1 MAEWIYGKNLI
12 KQRLMEEKE
21 IHTLFLLE
29 GQTDKEILALAKQKK
44 VPVQFV
50 DRKKMDTYAK
60 GGKHQGVIAE
70 IDSYRYYELEEILNS
85 IPKGKTPL
93 LVMLDGVQDPH
104 NLGAVLRTCD
114 AVGVD
119 GVLLGKHRSVNLNA
133 TVAKVSVGA
142 IETVKVA
149 EVTNLNQTIKQL
161 KEKGYWICGSE
172 MNAMDYRKADFT
184 IPLVL
189 VVGSEGF
196 GISSLV
202 KKNCDFLVSVPMQ
215 GKINSLNVSVATG
228 VLLYEVLKQRF
239 PV

>member
-1 MAEWIYGKNLI
+1 MAELIYGKNLI
-12 KQRLMEEKE
+12 KQRLMEDKK
-21 IHTLFLLE
+21 IHTLFLLKE
-29 GQTDKEILALAKQKK
+29 QIDQEILALAKEKR
-44 VPVQFV
+44 VPIIFMN
-50 DRKKMDTYAK
+50 RKQMDDDAN
-60 GGKHQGVIAE
+60 GGKHQGVMAK
-70 IDSYRYYELEEILNS
+70 IDSYCYHELEEILSS
-85 IPKGKTPL
+85 IPEGKTPL
-93 LVMLDGVQDPH
+93 LVMLDGVEDPH

-114 AVGVD
+114 AAGVD
-119 GVLLGKHRSVNLNA
+119 GVLLGKHRSVSLNA

-149 EVTNLNQTIKQL
+149 EVTNLNQAIKQL
-161 KEKGYWICGSE
+161 KEKGFWICGSE

-202 KKNCDFLVSVPMQ
+202 KKNCDFVVSVPMQ

>member
-1 MAEWIYGKNLI
+1 MAELIYGKNLI
-12 KQRLMEEKE
+12 KQRLMEDKK
-21 IHTLFLLE
+21 IHTLFLLKE
-29 GQTDKEILALAKQKK
+29 QIDQEILTLAKEKR
-44 VPVQFV
+44 VPIIFMN
-50 DRKKMDTYAK
+50 RKQMDDDAK
-60 GGKHQGVIAE
+60 GGKHQGVMAK
-70 IDSYRYYELEEILNS
+70 IDSYCYYELEEILAS
-85 IPKGKTPL
+85 IPEGKTPL
-93 LVMLDGVQDPH
+93 LVMLDGVEDPH

-114 AVGVD
+114 AAGVD
-119 GVLLGKHRSVNLNA
+119 GVLLGKHRSVSLNA

-161 KEKGYWICGSE
+161 KEKGFWICGSE
-172 MNAMDYRKADFT
+172 MNAKDYRQADFT

-202 KKNCDFLVSVPMQ
+202 KKNCDFVVSVPMQ